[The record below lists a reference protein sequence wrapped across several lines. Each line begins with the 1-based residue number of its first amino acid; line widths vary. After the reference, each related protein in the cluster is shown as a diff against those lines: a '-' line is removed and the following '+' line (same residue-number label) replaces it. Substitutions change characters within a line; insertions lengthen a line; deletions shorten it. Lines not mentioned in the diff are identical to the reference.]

1 MPSQEEIAH
10 QQELLAAHRRRLA
23 HYLSQQAALGA
34 AFVPP
39 GIAEGIREARKD
51 IYHTKLVLRG
61 WGVAVANHPDDVSP
75 GQAAPVEG
83 SPTSIPV
90 PHRPVVGAL
99 ARFAPARRSHTRA
112 PFSGARANSSAFSTC
127 GSARHCKTRRSSA
140 RGAPARP
147 RCCSTWQTSP
157 PRRLSNCV
165 LDSAPDSC
173 PRRSRPTDG
182 SSWTFKIPG
191 LGGARGCCATC

>member
-10 QQELLAAHRRRLA
+10 KQELLAAHRRRLS

-90 PHRPVVGAL
+90 PRRPADRTPALLFRARARTQAPFQPVAALAIAKRGDHRPA
-99 ARFAPARRSHTRA
+99 ARRQDLA
-112 PFSGARANSSAFSTC
+112 AALP
-127 GSARHCKTRRSSA
+127 
-140 RGAPARP
+140 
-147 RCCSTWQTSP
+147 
-157 PRRLSNCV
+157 
-165 LDSAPDSC
+165 
-173 PRRSRPTDG
+173 
-182 SSWTFKIPG
+182 
-191 LGGARGCCATC
+191 